1 MTQSSQT
8 HSTLTLDWP
17 IAGVARVR
25 LIREGEM
32 NTLSL
37 PLMEQLKAVIN
48 EVVAARARV
57 MIITGSGRA
66 FCCGAHLK
74 YFAGP
79 EAIFTERFETRDR
92 YFEPIARL
100 FDKIEAIGIPVIA
113 GINGFALGG
122 GFELALA
129 CDFRIFS
136 KTASVGLPEA
146 KLGATPGAGGVQ
158 KLARHIGRGK
168 ALEWILLARH
178 VNAAEAATAGL
189 AYKVVE
195 PEDVDAASLEL
206 AQDLMAL
213 SPQALTQCKLSI
225 NISGDV
231 DLRSARR
238 YGVEALSSLVDSA
251 DWREGM
257 KAFVEKRPP
266 NFGPNPTG
274 EK

>member
-1 MTQSSQT
+1 MTFK
-8 HSTLTLDWP
+8 TLSLDWP
-17 IAGVARVR
+17 AAGVARVR
-25 LIREGEM
+25 LTREGEM
-32 NTLSL
+32 NTLL
-37 PLMEQLKAVIN
+37 LELLDELDRVIDVVTAV
-48 EVVAARARV
+48 RARV
-57 MIITGSGRA
+57 LIITGTGRA

-79 EAIFTERFETRDR
+79 DAIFTERFETRDR
-92 YFEPIARL
+92 YFGRIALL

-113 GINGFALGG
+113 AINGFAMGG

-129 CDFRIFS
+129 CDFRIFAT
-136 KTASVGLPEA
+136 TARVGLPEA
-146 KLGATPGAGGVQ
+146 RLGATPGAGGVQ

-178 VNAAEAATAGL
+178 VDATEAAVAGL

-195 PEDVDAASLEL
+195 PDEVDAASLVL

-213 SPQALTQCKLSI
+213 SPMALAQCKTSI
-225 NISGDV
+225 HLAGDV

-238 YGVEALSSLVDSA
+238 FGVEALSALVDSA

-266 NFGPNPTG
+266 NFGPG
-274 EK
+274 HEGSK